1 MSFTGTLTSPKLMAP
16 LQIDRGMSV
25 SSLRALAD
33 DLARFLVVAQAL
45 VRRMAEAV
53 VAGPLAEL
61 DVGDER
67 GLDKRGPRQPRR
79 VDERARVA
87 AQRGQALGQVAQ
99 RALREAGA
107 HVSGIAQIVV
117 L

>member
-25 SSLRALAD
+25 SSLRLGAFAD
-33 DLARFLVVAQAL
+33 DLAGVLVVAHAL
-45 VRRMAEAV
+45 VRRVAQAV
-53 VAGPLAEL
+53 VARPLAEL

-67 GLDKRGPRQPRR
+67 GLDERGARQARR
-79 VDERARVA
+79 LDERARVP

-99 RALREAGA
+99 
-107 HVSGIAQIVV
+107 
-117 L
+117 